1 MKFLR
6 TTLIFLAIIAAFVLF
21 MHFYYRID
29 RQATARQIET
39 VYDAAYAG
47 KAAVTCKHIGIIS
60 GNSARFNWLTEVTFI
75 SNRDIVLTDPALGRI
90 DLKKN
95 TPATFPVTF
104 VFSRDSTSKWRNT
117 MTIPGI
123 QK

>member
-1 MKFLR
+1 LKFLR
-6 TTLIFLAIIAAFVLF
+6 TTLIFFAIIAAFVLF
-21 MHFYYRID
+21 MHFYYRVD

-60 GNSARFNWLTEVTFI
+60 GNSTRFNWLTEVTFI
-75 SNRDIVLTDPALGRI
+75 SNRDVVLTDPALGRI

-104 VFSRDSTSKWRNT
+104 VFSRDSNSKWRNT
-117 MTIPGI
+117 MAIPGI